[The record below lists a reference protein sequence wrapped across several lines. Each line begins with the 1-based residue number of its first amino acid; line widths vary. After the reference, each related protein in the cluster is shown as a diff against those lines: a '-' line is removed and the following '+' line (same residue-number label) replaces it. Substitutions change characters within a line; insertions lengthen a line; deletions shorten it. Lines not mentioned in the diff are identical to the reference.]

1 MDYPFFTDGGNRNP
15 YRSLGHVSICPN
27 RQQILGESN
36 GTRCVTS
43 VVGGDHKLVSSCF
56 VYFLFLLFAFK
67 AKKCQTHC
75 QFLPF
80 FGFESSKLLTATASA
95 PQWSLLHSSGC
106 RCQSPN
112 TSMVQ
117 SCPFRSEHV
126 RTFLLDPRFVREKN
140 ICAFGG
146 LPEFVI
152 GQIPANS

>member
-1 MDYPFFTDGGNRNP
+1 MHICRRESMKSRGVRRQGVASTLPCKLLQAAASCIPTPCFGFTTFPGHKDFHKDLSLHRKYRNP

-80 FGFESSKLLTATASA
+80 LVSNL
-95 PQWSLLHSSGC
+95 QNC
-106 RCQSPN
+106 
-112 TSMVQ
+112 
-117 SCPFRSEHV
+117 
-126 RTFLLDPRFVREKN
+126 
-140 ICAFGG
+140 
-146 LPEFVI
+146 
-152 GQIPANS
+152 

>member
-1 MDYPFFTDGGNRNP
+1 MVSLVPHIFYRVGANAHLPERIHEISRCPTPRGCFDSSMQAAASCIPTPCFGFTTFPGHKDFHKDLSLHRKYRNP

-95 PQWSLLHSSGC
+95 PQ
-106 RCQSPN
+106 
-112 TSMVQ
+112 
-117 SCPFRSEHV
+117 
-126 RTFLLDPRFVREKN
+126 
-140 ICAFGG
+140 
-146 LPEFVI
+146 
-152 GQIPANS
+152 